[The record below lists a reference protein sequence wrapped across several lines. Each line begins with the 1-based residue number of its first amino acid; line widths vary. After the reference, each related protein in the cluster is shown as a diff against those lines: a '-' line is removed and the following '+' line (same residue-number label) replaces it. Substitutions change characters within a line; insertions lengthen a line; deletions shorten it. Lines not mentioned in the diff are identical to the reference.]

1 MSGNT
6 KMVAE
11 IIAKELSAD
20 LIEIKPVKDYPD
32 KGARKFIW
40 GGMKAMMGEK
50 PQLNPYEFNGDYDRI
65 IFATPVWASSFTP
78 PIRTFIDEYL
88 FILSQMRTGGGN
100 LVLTS
105 GVGRTFE
112 VYLDYDSYAGGG
124 AEKAIDKLAKFL
136 GIEHFDAQLILV
148 DPKDQP
154 SQENEEKIQAFCGK
168 LNQA

>member
-1 MSGNT
+1 MKTAIVYYSMSGNT

-40 GGMKAMMGEK
+40 GGMKAVMGEK

-78 PIRTFIDEYL
+78 PIRTFIDENHAAL
-88 FILSQMRTGGGN
+88 KGKHFA
-100 LVLTS
+100 VC
-105 GVGRTFE
+105 VC
-112 VYLDYDSYAGGG
+112 YAGGG
-124 AEKAIDKLAKFL
+124 AEKAIDKLVKFL

-154 SQENEEKIQAFCGK
+154 SQDNEKKIQAFCSK

>member
-1 MSGNT
+1 MKTAIVYYSMSGNT

-40 GGMKAMMGEK
+40 GGMKAVMGEK

-78 PIRTFIDEYL
+78 PIRTFIDENRAAL
-88 FILSQMRTGGGN
+88 KGKRF
-100 LVLTS
+100 V
-105 GVGRTFE
+105 VC
-112 VYLDYDSYAGGG
+112 VCYAGGG

>member
-1 MSGNT
+1 
-6 KMVAE
+6 
-11 IIAKELSAD
+11 
-20 LIEIKPVKDYPD
+20 
-32 KGARKFIW
+32 
-40 GGMKAMMGEK
+40 MGEK

-78 PIRTFIDEYL
+78 PIRTFIDENRAAL
-88 FILSQMRTGGGN
+88 KGKRFA
-100 LVLTS
+100 VC
-105 GVGRTFE
+105 VC
-112 VYLDYDSYAGGG
+112 YAGGG

>member
-1 MSGNT
+1 MKTAIVYYSMSGNT

-40 GGMKAMMGEK
+40 GGMKAVMGEK

-78 PIRTFIDEYL
+78 PIRTFIDENRAAL
-88 FILSQMRTGGGN
+88 KGKRFS
-100 LVLTS
+100 VC
-105 GVGRTFE
+105 VC
-112 VYLDYDSYAGGG
+112 YAGGG

>member
-1 MSGNT
+1 MKTAIVYYSMSGNT

-40 GGMKAMMGEK
+40 GGMKAVMGEK

-78 PIRTFIDEYL
+78 PIRTFIDENRAAL
-88 FILSQMRTGGGN
+88 KGKRFA
-100 LVLTS
+100 VC
-105 GVGRTFE
+105 VC
-112 VYLDYDSYAGGG
+112 YAGGG

-148 DPKDQP
+148 DSKDQP

>member
-1 MSGNT
+1 MKTAIVYYSMSGNT

-40 GGMKAMMGEK
+40 GGMKAVMGEK

-78 PIRTFIDEYL
+78 PIRTFIPGL
-88 FILSQMRTGGGN
+88 R
-100 LVLTS
+100 
-105 GVGRTFE
+105 
-112 VYLDYDSYAGGG
+112 
-124 AEKAIDKLAKFL
+124 
-136 GIEHFDAQLILV
+136 LICC
-148 DPKDQP
+148 
-154 SQENEEKIQAFCGK
+154 SA
-168 LNQA
+168 